1 LTSPLNDLTHRLTM
15 LAAPYGYAIT
25 VRLLGGPRGAAI
37 ELRATR
43 SHGGE
48 SKEYTRQLTL
58 RTLANR
64 GKTVAADFIRE
75 ARVALAAAP
84 ADETVTRARVRKLRR

>member
-15 LAAPYGYAIT
+15 LAAPYGYTIT
-25 VRLLGGPRGAAI
+25 VRLLGGPRGGAL
-37 ELRATR
+37 ELRAAR
-43 SHGGE
+43 SHDGE
-48 SKEYTRQLTL
+48 SKEYTRQLSL

-64 GKTVAADFIRE
+64 GQAVAADFIRE

-84 ADETVTRARVRKLRR
+84 VAETVTRARLRKVRR

>member
-1 LTSPLNDLTHRLTM
+1 MTSPLNDLTHRLTL
-15 LAAPYGYAIT
+15 LAAPYGYTIT

-43 SHGGE
+43 SHDGE
-48 SKEYTRQLTL
+48 SKEYTRQLSL

-64 GKTVAADFIRE
+64 GKAVAADFIRE

-84 ADETVTRARVRKLRR
+84 ADETVTRARLRKMRR